1 MINFEN
7 SMRNIGR
14 RLRLLVDAVGAVCA
28 RFTAAAV
35 TVLVVA
41 LPLVVSPWGED
52 AYNQVK
58 ALTMYALAGT
68 ASLAWLGTRLITGG
82 PKWRSTIPELA
93 VWAFLLAVLLS
104 SVTSVNPRL
113 SYFGTPGR
121 YEGLLA
127 FASYAALFF
136 VGVHFFGSRQGMRS
150 LVTAAGVAAAVTAG
164 YGVLQMFVRPLFRGE
179 AFIRD
184 WYGGLGMPRV
194 SSTLGSPVVFGG
206 YLSVMIPLLLA
217 LAVLTAHRHRVLWL
231 AAACLSYVAAVFTL
245 TRAAWLGVAIGTVV
259 LVVGRG
265 GGQFRRVVALAVV
278 CAVLVAGLI
287 LRTAVG
293 SSAPVGSR
301 MASVVDPSSGS
312 LVQRL
317 YIWDRTITLV
327 RARPWLGW
335 GLETLGEVFPYDR
348 PALVKLF
355 GVRPVI
361 VDKAHNDVLQMAVS
375 VGVPG
380 ALAYIAFWAAVV
392 LAAFRLWKREADSA
406 RLLAAGWLAAIVGY
420 LVQIQFSFSAVA
432 LAPIVWVLAGSAAG
446 WEAARR
452 ETE

>member
-1 MINFEN
+1 
-7 SMRNIGR
+7 MRNIDKHPR
-14 RLRLLVDAVGAVCA
+14 PLLDAVGGVCS
-28 RFTAAAV
+28 RFTMAAV
-35 TVLVVA
+35 AVLMVA
-41 LPLVVSPWGED
+41 LPIVISPWGED
-52 AYNQVK
+52 AYNQIK

-68 ASLAWLGTRLITGG
+68 ASLAWLGTRLINGG

-93 VWAFLLAVLLS
+93 VWAFLLTVLLS

-113 SYFGTPGR
+113 SYFGAPGR

-136 VGVHFFGSRQGMRS
+136 VGVHFFGSQQGMRS
-150 LVTAAGVAAAVTAG
+150 LAITAGVAAAMTAG
-164 YGVLQMFVRPLFRGE
+164 YGILQMFVRPLFRGE

-194 SSTLGSPVVFGG
+194 PSTLGSPVVFGG

-217 LAVLTAHRHRVLWL
+217 LAVLTVHRHRMLW
-231 AAACLSYVAAVFTL
+231 
-245 TRAAWLGVAIGTVV
+245 
-259 LVVGRG
+259 
-265 GGQFRRVVALAVV
+265 
-278 CAVLVAGLI
+278 
-287 LRTAVG
+287 TAVG

-301 MASVVDPSSGS
+301 MASAVDPSSGS
-312 LVQRL
+312 LAQRL

-327 RARPWLGW
+327 RAKPWLGW

-361 VDKAHNDVLQMAVS
+361 MDKAHNDVLQMAVS

-380 ALAYIAFWAAVV
+380 ALAYIAFWAGVVIAAV
-392 LAAFRLWKREADSA
+392 RLVRRESGSA
-406 RLLAAGWLAAIVGY
+406 RILAAGWLAAIAAY
-420 LVQIQFSFSAVA
+420 LIQVQFSFSAVG
-432 LAPIVWVLAGSAAG
+432 LAPIVWVFAGSAAG
-446 WEAARR
+446 WEASRTGA
-452 ETE
+452 E

>member
-1 MINFEN
+1 
-7 SMRNIGR
+7 MRNIDKHPR
-14 RLRLLVDAVGAVCA
+14 PLVEAVGGVCS
-28 RFTAAAV
+28 RFTMAAV
-35 TVLVVA
+35 AVLMVA
-41 LPLVVSPWGED
+41 LPIVISPWGED

-68 ASLAWLGTRLITGG
+68 ASLAWLGTRLIKGG

-93 VWAFLLAVLLS
+93 VWAFLLTVLLS

-113 SYFGTPGR
+113 SYFGAPGR

-136 VGVHFFGSRQGMRS
+136 VGVHFFGSQQGMRS
-150 LVTAAGVAAAVTAG
+150 LAITAGVAAAMTAG
-164 YGVLQMFVRPLFRGE
+164 YGILQMFVRPLFRGE

-194 SSTLGSPVVFGG
+194 PSTLGSPVVFGG

-217 LAVLTAHRHRVLWL
+217 LAVLTVHWNRVLWL

-245 TRAAWLGVAIGTVV
+245 TRAAWLGVAIGTV
-259 LVVGRG
+259 LAVGRG
-265 GGQFRRVVALAVV
+265 GRQFRPVVALAVV
-278 CAVLVAGLI
+278 CAALVAGFI

-293 SSAPVGSR
+293 SSAPVGGR

-312 LVQRL
+312 LAQRL

-327 RARPWLGW
+327 RAKPWLGW

-361 VDKAHNDVLQMAVS
+361 MDKAHNDVLQMAVS

-380 ALAYIAFWAAVV
+380 ALAYIAFWAGVVIAAVR
-392 LAAFRLWKREADSA
+392 LARRESGSA
-406 RLLAAGWLAAIVGY
+406 RILAAGWLAAIAAY
-420 LVQIQFSFSAVA
+420 LIQVQFSFSAVG
-432 LAPIVWVLAGSAAG
+432 LAPIVWVFAGSAAG
-446 WEAARR
+446 WEASRTGA
-452 ETE
+452 E